1 MKMLLVLGLAGL
13 APIACSS
20 SNGSTAGDGGV
31 PSIAITSPAS
41 GVSVSTTTSTDVP
54 VVFTVTNFALMAA
67 GTCGAVNDN
76 CGHVHLLV
84 DGTACNAGA
93 AYNSSFP
100 LTGAASSPATATA
113 QLSKCPTATGNH
125 TLKLELHRDDHSA
138 VSNGASAT
146 VDIVGT

>member
-1 MKMLLVLGLAGL
+1 MKMLFVLGLAGL

-20 SNGSTAGDGGV
+20 SNGSTAGDGGI

-41 GVSVSTTTSTDVP
+41 GDSVSTTTSTDVP
-54 VVFTVTNFALMAA
+54 VVFTVTNFELMAA

-76 CGHVHLLV
+76 CGHVHVLV
-84 DGTACNAGA
+84 DGTACNAGG
-93 AYNSSFP
+93 AYNSAFP
-100 LTGAASSPATATA
+100 VTGGAGSPATATA
-113 QLSKCPTATGNH
+113 QLSKCPAATGTH

-146 VDIVGT
+146 VDITAT